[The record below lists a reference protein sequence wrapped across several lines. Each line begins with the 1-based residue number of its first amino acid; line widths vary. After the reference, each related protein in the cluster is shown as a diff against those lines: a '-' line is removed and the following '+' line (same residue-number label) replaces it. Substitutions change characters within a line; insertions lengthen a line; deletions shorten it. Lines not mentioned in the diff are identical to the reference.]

1 MKIATITPGQLPLL
15 ATFPKELRDFARKFQ
30 EEVGKCESIHG
41 FLLFIQREGDSIVL
55 IPCDNDRTGDPL
67 ELGDAI
73 NASLKAFPK
82 VEQVEWFVFRLAKK
96 PDNRKTKPK
105 SEKQTQI

>member
-15 ATFPKELRDFARKFQ
+15 ATFPKELRDFAHKFQ

-55 IPCDNDRTGDPL
+55 IPCDNDRRADFS
-67 ELGDAI
+67 EFRDAME
-73 NASLKAFPK
+73 NVLAEFPR
-82 VEQVEWFVFRLAKK
+82 VIYRGGFSFGLVSA
-96 PDNRKTKPK
+96 PANRKTKPK
-105 SEKQTQI
+105 SEKQT